1 MARASLIFLCLLLTG
16 CATTEQRVTAAAKTE
31 GEARAVIPFPDPPAS
46 CVAKIGRVRIGDE
59 PWVVTFRRWEVVA
72 DIRDQQAADCAAW
85 FADIKARWG
94 K

>member
-1 MARASLIFLCLLLTG
+1 MARQVLILACVLLAG
-16 CATTEQRVTAAAKTE
+16 CQTTEQRFTAAAKTE
-31 GEARAVIPFPDPPAS
+31 GEARVVIPFPDPPPS

-85 FADIKARWG
+85 FDDMRDRWG

>member
-1 MARASLIFLCLLLTG
+1 MARSQLILICLLLAS
-16 CATTEQRVTAAAKTE
+16 CQTTEQRVTAAAKTE
-31 GEARAVIPFPDPPAS
+31 GGARAVIPFPDPPAS

-59 PWVVTFRRWEVVA
+59 PWVVTFKRWEIVA
-72 DIRDQQAADCAAW
+72 DNRDQLAADCAAW